1 MDRSLVLSLRD
12 KNTATIPDSL
22 SSKIGSKLMRIQLL
36 KLVKKKSTRAE
47 RRFAELLKSQH
58 IPFRT
63 KVLIEGHEVDFL
75 IGDYVIEID
84 GHDQNVEKNKL
95 IIKAGLIPFHLNS
108 WDIGPHLKDWI
119 NKIYGK
125 RSIIIRPTSDNS
137 KS

>member
-1 MDRSLVLSLRD
+1 
-12 KNTATIPDSL
+12 
-22 SSKIGSKLMRIQLL
+22 MRRQLL
-36 KLVKKKSTRAE
+36 KLQKNKSTKSE
-47 RRFAELLKSQH
+47 RRFAEILKSQH

-63 KVLIEGHEVDFL
+63 KALIAGHEVDF
-75 IGDYVIEID
+75 IVGDYVIEID

-119 NKIYGK
+119 HKIYGS

-137 KS
+137 